1 MNYMNYGELLEFL
14 YEKGLSEPAFLEE
27 TATVYDKK
35 EGEYYPCDTIEFT
48 ESDDIID
55 KDQFF
60 LSIER

>member
-1 MNYMNYGELLEFL
+1 MSYGELLEFL
-14 YEKGLSEPAFLEE
+14 YEKGLNEPAFLEE

-35 EGEYYPCDTIEFT
+35 EGEYYPCNKIEFT
-48 ESDDIID
+48 ESDDIVD

>member
-1 MNYMNYGELLEFL
+1 MIYGELLEFL
-14 YEKGLSEPAFLEE
+14 YEKGLNEPDFLQE

-35 EGEYYPCDTIEFT
+35 EGEYYPCDTIEFCD
-48 ESDDIID
+48 SDSVLD

>member
-1 MNYMNYGELLEFL
+1 MIYGELLEFL
-14 YEKGLSEPAFLEE
+14 YEKGLNEPEFLQE

-35 EGEYYPCDTIEFT
+35 EGEYYPCDTIEFCD
-48 ESDDIID
+48 SDSVLD

>member
-1 MNYMNYGELLEFL
+1 MNYGELLDYL
-14 YEKGLSEPAFLEE
+14 NEKGLADPYFLNE
-27 TATVYDKK
+27 TATVYDKT

-48 ESDDIID
+48 ESDYVID

>member
-1 MNYMNYGELLEFL
+1 MIYGELLEFL
-14 YEKGLSEPAFLEE
+14 YEKGLNEPDFLQE

-35 EGEYYPCDTIEFT
+35 EGEHYPCDTIEFCD
-48 ESDDIID
+48 SDSVLD

>member
-1 MNYMNYGELLEFL
+1 MIYGELLEFL
-14 YEKGLSEPAFLEE
+14 YEKGLNEPDFLQE

-35 EGEYYPCDTIEFT
+35 EGEYYPCDTL
-48 ESDDIID
+48 D

>member
-1 MNYMNYGELLEFL
+1 MTYGEL
-14 YEKGLSEPAFLEE
+14 YECLAVKCLHDPNFVNERV
-27 TATVYDKK
+27 TVYDKS

-48 ESDDIID
+48 ESDYVID

>member
-1 MNYMNYGELLEFL
+1 MSYGELLNYL
-14 YEKGLSEPAFLEE
+14 NKKGLDDPYFLGE
-27 TATVYDKK
+27 TVTVYDKS

-48 ESDDIID
+48 ESDYVID

>member
-1 MNYMNYGELLEFL
+1 MNPDFL
-14 YEKGLSEPAFLEE
+14 NE
-27 TATVYDKK
+27 TATVYDKN

-48 ESDDIID
+48 ESDYVID